1 MADDDVS
8 TEVTDV
14 LGEPWLARTIRLR
27 PDRVTARTGIE
38 PVATLVRR
46 DEPPRRR
53 AVLYL
58 HGFVDYFF
66 HPHVAAALAEH
77 GYDLYALDL
86 RDYGRSIR
94 TGRPPDDVTDLG
106 LYSEEIDAAV
116 RLLRARYETLVL
128 LGHSTG
134 GLIAALWADA
144 RRGLGLIDAL
154 VLNSPWL
161 DLRGSWAQ
169 RHVLTPVLDVV
180 GRVAPTAV
188 VARLDP
194 EYGKALHSATGGEW
208 DYDLAWK
215 SPDFPVTAGFIR
227 TVRRGHARVAR
238 RLHVDVPVLVLRSDR
253 TGPNKGWH
261 DELVTTDSVLDVEQI
276 AARAPLL
283 GDDVTLVTVPGG
295 AHDLALSPSPAR
307 ERYLQEVTDFLDR
320 RLPPAR
326 PTTGAAA
333 TGAAPTG
340 AGTARRAP
348 TATAPLP
355 PPPAAA

>member
-1 MADDDVS
+1 MADDDVTS
-8 TEVTDV
+8 EVTDV
-14 LGEPWLARTIRLR
+14 LGEPWLARTIPLR
-27 PDRVTARTGIE
+27 PDRVTARTGIP
-38 PVATLVRR
+38 PVATLVHR

-53 AVLYL
+53 AVLYV

-94 TGRPPDDVTDLG
+94 PGRPPDDVTDLG
-106 LYSEEIDAAV
+106 LYSEEIDTAV
-116 RLLRARYETLVL
+116 RLLRPRYERLVL

-215 SPDFPVTAGFIR
+215 SSDFPVTAGFIR

-238 RLHVDVPVLVLRSDR
+238 GLHVDVPVLVLRSDR
-253 TGPNKGWH
+253 SGPDKGWH
-261 DELVTTDSVLDVEQI
+261 EELVTTDSVLDVEQI
-276 AARAPLL
+276 AARAPLV
-283 GDDVTLVTVPGG
+283 GPDVTLATVPGG

-307 ERYLQEVTDFLDR
+307 EQYLREVTDFLAA
-320 RLPPAR
+320 RLPESAPSAPS
-326 PTTGAAA
+326 PTAAA
-333 TGAAPTG
+333 T
-340 AGTARRAP
+340 ARPAP
-348 TATAPLP
+348 TATAPPP
-355 PPPAAA
+355 PPPAAP

>member
-1 MADDDVS
+1 MADDEV

-14 LGEPWLARTIRLR
+14 LGEPWLARTLPLQ
-27 PDRVTARTGIE
+27 PDAVTARTGIP
-38 PVATLVRR
+38 PVATLVHR
-46 DEPPRRR
+46 DGPPRRR

-66 HPHVAAALAEH
+66 QAHVADPLAEH

-94 TGRPPDDVTDLG
+94 PGRPPDDVTDLG

-116 RLLRARYETLVL
+116 RLLRPRYETLVL
-128 LGHSTG
+128 LGHSAG
-134 GLIAALWADA
+134 GLIAALWADS
-144 RRGLGLIDAL
+144 RRGLGLLDAV

-161 DLRGSWAQ
+161 DLRGSWLQ
-169 RHVLTPVLDVV
+169 QHVLTPVLDVL
-180 GRVAPTAV
+180 GGIAPATV

-208 DYDLAWK
+208 AYDLTWK
-215 SPDFPVTAGFIR
+215 NSDFPVTAGYIR

-238 RLHVDVPVLVLRSDR
+238 GLDIDVPVLVLRSDR
-253 TGPNKGWH
+253 SGPDKGWH
-261 DELVTTDSVLDVEQI
+261 PELVTTDSVLDVEQI

-307 ERYLQEVTDFLDR
+307 ERYLREVTDFLAA
-320 RLPPAR
+320 RLPEHAAP
-326 PTTGAAA
+326 GGSDAAA
-333 TGAAPTG
+333 TAAATP
-340 AGTARRAP
+340 RRAP
-348 TATAPLP
+348 TATAPPP

>member
-1 MADDDVS
+1 MADDDVTS
-8 TEVTDV
+8 EVTDV
-14 LGEPWLARTIRLR
+14 LGEPWLARTIPLR
-27 PDRVTARTGIE
+27 PDGVTARTGIP
-38 PVATLVRR
+38 PVATLVHR

-53 AVLYL
+53 AVLYV

-94 TGRPPDDVTDLG
+94 PGRPPDDVTDLG
-106 LYSEEIDAAV
+106 LYSEEIDTAV
-116 RLLRARYETLVL
+116 RMLRPRYERLVL

-134 GLIAALWADA
+134 GLITALWADA
-144 RRGLGLIDAL
+144 RRGLGLVDAL

-169 RHVLTPVLDVV
+169 QHLLTPVLDVV

-215 SPDFPVTAGFIR
+215 NSDFPVTAGFIR

-238 RLHVDVPVLVLRSDR
+238 GLHVDVPVLVLRSDR
-253 TGPNKGWH
+253 SGPNKGWH

-283 GDDVTLVTVPGG
+283 GDDVTLVTVAGG
-295 AHDLALSPSPAR
+295 AHDLALSPAPAR
-307 ERYLQEVTDFLDR
+307 EQYLREVTDFLAA
-320 RLPPAR
+320 RLPESEPSDPAPSATAPATAR
-326 PTTGAAA
+326 P
-333 TGAAPTG
+333 
-340 AGTARRAP
+340 AP